1 MSKGYLWSLSITLII
16 LLIMV
21 KNNDPNLTITSFML
35 PLLNFIAVKVD
46 SKN

>member
-1 MSKGYLWSLSITLII
+1 MSKGYLWTLGITLII

-21 KNNDPNLTITSFML
+21 KNDDPNLTITSFMF
-35 PLLNFIAVKVD
+35 PLLNFIAVQLD

>member
-1 MSKGYLWSLSITLII
+1 MSKGFLLSLSITLII

-21 KNNDPNLTITSFML
+21 TNDDPNITITSFMF
-35 PLLNFIAVKVD
+35 PLLFFIAVKLD